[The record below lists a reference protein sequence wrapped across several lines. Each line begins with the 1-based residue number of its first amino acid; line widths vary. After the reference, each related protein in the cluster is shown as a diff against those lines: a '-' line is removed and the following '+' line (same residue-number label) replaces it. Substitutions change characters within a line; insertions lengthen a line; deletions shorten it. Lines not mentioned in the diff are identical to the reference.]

1 MKLIHKTAIV
11 TGAGNGIGQATALSF
26 ARQGAQVVVSDIDF
40 AAAQLTADKIK
51 DTGGEAIA
59 VRADVSSLDDIQSL
73 IDNTVGHFGKLD
85 ILVNNAGVILPK
97 KLDDVSEAE
106 WNRLCDINLK
116 GVVFGCKLALPELRK
131 SKGNIVNMASMTGVS
146 GQQNNSVYSATKGGV
161 IALTRSLAIDC
172 AMESV
177 RVNAVCPAGVST
189 PLLESWLASSENP
202 EEARNN
208 QDYSH
213 LLGRTATSQE
223 IASVVTFLVSN
234 EASFITG
241 QDIHVE
247 GGATLGYGVGP
258 KAEWSSVLQPR
269 QDTQNQE

>member
-1 MKLIHKTAIV
+1 MKLADKTAIV

-26 ARQGAQVVVSDIDF
+26 AKEGAQVVVSDIDY
-40 AAAQLTADKIK
+40 AAAQTTTQKIK
-51 DTGGEAIA
+51 DMGSEAIA
-59 VRADVSSLDDIQSL
+59 VKTDVSNLADLQSL
-73 IDNTVGHFGKLD
+73 IDKTVRHFGQLD

-97 KLDDVSEAE
+97 RLDDVSEE
-106 WNRLCDINLK
+106 DWNRLCDINLK

-131 SKGNIVNMASMTGVS
+131 RKGNIVNMASMTGVS
-146 GQQNNSVYSATKGGV
+146 GQQNNPVYSATKGGV

-172 AMESV
+172 AMEGV

-189 PLLESWLASSENP
+189 PLLEKWLANSEDS
-202 EEARNN
+202 EKARIN

-213 LLGRTATSQE
+213 LLGRTATSEE
-223 IASVVTFLVSN
+223 IASVVAFLASN

-258 KAEWSSVLQPR
+258 KAEWHSLLPPR
-269 QDTQNQE
+269 